1 MTIME
6 TMPYLFTDS
15 GLAAL
20 HNFIDHRTLFAFD
33 LDGTLAPIVA
43 EPHDIRIPESVL
55 AELIILNKWAG
66 VAVITGRSRNDA
78 LLHLGFV
85 PKYLVG
91 NHGAEGLPGVE
102 GQEAKFIGLAK
113 KWEKQLRV
121 ILPDADNL
129 GIFIENKG
137 PTISIHYRNCTSN
150 HSVHSMIMDA
160 IEKLTPSPKRKGGKY
175 IENLIPAQ
183 APDKGTAMLHLMRY
197 DGAVKGFFIG
207 DDVTDEDI
215 FELPGDQIF
224 TVHVGGDS
232 KTKARYVLLN
242 QQEVSRLL
250 HEINSALAA
259 PLLCSS

>member
-1 MTIME
+1 MTMIN

-15 GLAAL
+15 GLTAL
-20 HNFIDHRTLFAFD
+20 HNFIDNRTLFAFD

-43 EPHDIRIPESVL
+43 EPDEIQIPESIL

-66 VAVITGRSRNDA
+66 VAVITGRSRTDA
-78 LLHLGFV
+78 LLHLGFA

-91 NHGAEGLPGVE
+91 NHGAEGLPGLE
-102 GQEAKFIGLAK
+102 GQEEKFIGLAK
-113 KWEKQLRV
+113 NWEEQLQA
-121 ILPDADNL
+121 IFPDADDL

-137 PTISIHYRNCTSN
+137 PTISIHYRNCTSD
-150 HSVHSMIMDA
+150 HSVHSMIVDA
-160 IEKLTPSPKRKGGKY
+160 IEKLTPRPKRKGGKY

-197 DGAVKGFFIG
+197 SGALKGFFVG

-215 FELPGDQIF
+215 FGLPGDHIF
-224 TVHVGGDS
+224 TVHVGFDS

-242 QQEVSRLL
+242 QQEMSRLL
-250 HEINSALAA
+250 HEINSALAT
-259 PLLCSS
+259 PLLCPS